1 MYDVIVVGAGISGL
15 LSALVLSKN
24 GKKVLVLEK
33 NEYIGGNCNSYIVNN
48 FQVDTGCHA
57 ITGLIDGPLNWL
69 INNYFDY
76 MPVFLDY
83 GDYYVRTP
91 SGIKKIPSNIKDF
104 VTFDVLLRR
113 DRLLLSQAIAK
124 ALTLSTFGIDLSRK
138 SIYECLPKNLSK
150 DSYDFVN
157 IIAYFLSGKSMKETS
172 VHRLLV
178 GSDFVQESINLNKSL
193 KSLKL
198 ATNFSKLATN
208 NISHKQAYPKR
219 GLKTIL
225 NSVLYSL
232 PETVEIK
239 TNSCVKNIVEEK
251 KRKMEVSTEENT
263 YYGKN
268 VVYSGFAKDLPKII
282 DNLPKSYVENLNKIE
297 QTKSLTIWIG
307 LKQKL
312 EYFNYIGSEIYFKN
326 KAYWAMPISNY
337 GEGIA
342 PKGKQL
348 VGFTFVLD
356 HTKSIEEEKKSA
368 YNTILNVFPDLE
380 KYIEMIHCQ
389 VTIPEKA
396 AVTLKG
402 YIPDVE
408 TPVKNLYLVGT
419 DADKRSMGITRA
431 AYSVIELLKK
441 FKWD

>member
-1 MYDVIVVGAGISGL
+1 M
-15 LSALVLSKN
+15 
-24 GKKVLVLEK
+24 
-33 NEYIGGNCNSYIVNN
+33 VNN

-124 ALTLSTFGIDLSRK
+124 ALTLSTFGIDLSKK

-157 IIAYFLSGKSMKETS
+157 TIAYFLSGKSMKETS
-172 VHRLLV
+172 VHRLLA
-178 GSDFVQESINLNKSL
+178 GSDFVQESINLNESL

-208 NISHKQAYPKR
+208 NISYKQAYPKR

-225 NSVLYSL
+225 NSILYSL
-232 PETVEIK
+232 PENVEIK
-239 TNSCVKNIVEEK
+239 TNSWVKNIERK
-251 KRKMEVSTEENT
+251 QRKMEVSTEENT

-419 DADKRSMGITRA
+419 DADKRSMG
-431 AYSVIELLKK
+431 
-441 FKWD
+441 